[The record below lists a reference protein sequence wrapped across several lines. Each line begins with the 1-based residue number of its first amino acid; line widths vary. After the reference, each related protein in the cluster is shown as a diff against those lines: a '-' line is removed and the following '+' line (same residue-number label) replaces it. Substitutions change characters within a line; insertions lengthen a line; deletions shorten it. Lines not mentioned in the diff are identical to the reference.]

1 MEGCF
6 NIYYLTLKYL
16 QYLTLKKINGDL
28 GFNEEFLL
36 QTEGNCCGIALRC
49 FITPM
54 TNGADPLVTYMDSFR
69 CKHSNTPEKL
79 PCFEEE
85 QVPNIAEWNSVSE
98 Q

>member
-1 MEGCF
+1 MTGR
-6 NIYYLTLKYL
+6 
-16 QYLTLKKINGDL
+16 DL

-36 QTEGNCCGIALRC
+36 QTEGKCCGIALC
-49 FITPM
+49 CSITPM
-54 TNGADPLVTYMDSFR
+54 TNSADLLVTYMDSFR

>member
-1 MEGCF
+1 MH
-6 NIYYLTLKYL
+6 YLTF
-16 QYLTLKKINGDL
+16 KKNGDV
-28 GFNEEFLL
+28 GFNEEFMLC
-36 QTEGNCCGIALRC
+36 TEGKYYGIALC
-49 FITPM
+49 CSITPM
-54 TNGADPLVTYMDSFR
+54 TNSADLLVTYMDSFR